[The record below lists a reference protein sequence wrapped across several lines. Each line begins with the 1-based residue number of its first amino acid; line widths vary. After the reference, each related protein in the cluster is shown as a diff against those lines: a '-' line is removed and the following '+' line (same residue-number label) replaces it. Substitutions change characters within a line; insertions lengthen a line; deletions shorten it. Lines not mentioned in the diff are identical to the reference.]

1 MNTLRFRFASTL
13 LIAALSGAASSVSL
27 AEETPAAAGASRTTT
42 AATQRAP
49 ATADSS
55 ASVRKLVCL
64 NMSLQCFALQPTAN
78 AKPSL
83 DLRAPEIRRI
93 VSQEEL
99 QRPLE
104 DEYEVQVQQE
114 QVQVEGMRPEIYVP
128 GGLASLPWA
137 VMNPTQAWRIFLPVP
152 STK

>member
-13 LIAALSGAASSVSL
+13 LMAALLGASSSVSV
-27 AEETPAAAGASRTTT
+27 AQEKAAAASASRTST
-42 AATQRAP
+42 AATQRVP
-49 ATADSS
+49 ATGDSS

-64 NMSLQCFALQPTAN
+64 NMSLQCFALQPAAN
-78 AKPSL
+78 AKSSL

-93 VSQEEL
+93 VSEEEL
-99 QRPLE
+99 RQPLE

-152 STK
+152 SAK